1 MSWNSGTLLE
11 GRPAP
16 PGVPPPARSTA
27 RSLGELALVIL
38 LVVLAAFATHTTDL
52 LIVIVA
58 LIVMIM
64 LHELGH
70 FATAKW
76 SHMKVTEYF
85 LGFGPRLWSVRKGE
99 TEYGIKAIPAGGYV
113 KIVGMSNLEEV
124 DPADEPRTYRQQ
136 PFHNRLI
143 VALAGSTM
151 HGVMALLLIWTY
163 FTFAGVPSSSVVQVQ
178 ALSPL
183 AHGADPARAAGLRAG
198 DVITS
203 IDGRRVTGQCML
215 AYAIES
221 HPGQPV
227 VLGVQNNGVLRHVTV
242 TPAPSPGVTASAGC
256 PKSETSKAK
265 TQGRIGVELAEG
277 NASIGPVRAVGR
289 SFVALGDTVTASFSA
304 LGQIFSPHGLSSY
317 WHDLTNAKAAKAS
330 EHSTVRIQSIYGAVR
345 TGVQGA
351 EAGWGGLVAVLVSI
365 NVFVG
370 IVNLVPMLPLD
381 GGHVAVAV
389 YERIRS
395 RRGRAYHADVRK
407 LAPVAYAFLLF
418 LGFIV
423 ISAFYLDIT
432 HPLANPF
439 H

>member
-1 MSWNSGTLLE
+1 MSWPGGTLLE
-11 GRPAP
+11 GRAAGP
-16 PGVPPPARSTA
+16 PLPPSRSTGRA
-27 RSLGELALVIL
+27 LAELALVVAA
-38 LVVLAAFATHTTDL
+38 VVVAAIVTHTTSV

-58 LIVMIM
+58 LIVMVM

-85 LGFGPRLWSVRKGE
+85 LGFGPRLWSIRKGE

-113 KIVGMSNLEEV
+113 KIVGMSNLEDV
-124 DPADEPRTYRQQ
+124 DPADEPRTYREQ
-136 PFHNRLI
+136 PFRKRLL
-143 VALAGSTM
+143 VAVAGSAM
-151 HGVMALLLIWTY
+151 HGVMAFVLIWAY
-163 FTFAGVPSSSVVQVQ
+163 FSFSGVPSTSVVKIQ
-178 ALSPL
+178 ALAPL
-183 AHGADPARAAGLRAG
+183 AHGLDPAKAGGLRAG

-203 IDGRRVTGQCML
+203 VDGKKVTSVTTVVNAVEHHAGAPIALVVTRQGTTERL
-215 AYAIES
+215 A
-221 HPGQPV
+221 
-227 VLGVQNNGVLRHVTV
+227 V
-242 TPAPSPGVTASAGC
+242 TPAAVSSGG
-256 PKSETSKAK
+256 K
-265 TQGRIGVELAEG
+265 TVGRIGVELTTG
-277 NASIGPVRAVGR
+277 SVAVGPLR
-289 SFVALGDTVTASFSA
+289 ALGRSGAALGQTVTASFSA
-304 LGQIFSPHGLSSY
+304 LGQIFSAHGLSSY
-317 WHDLTNAKAAKAS
+317 WHDLTNAKAAQQS
-330 EHSTVRIQSIYGAVR
+330 EHSSTRLQSIYGAVR

-351 EAGWGGLVAVLVSI
+351 QAGWGGLVAVLVSI

-370 IVNLVPMLPLD
+370 IMNMLPMLPLD

-395 RRGRAYHADVRK
+395 RRGRRYHADVRK

-423 ISAFYLDIT
+423 VTSFYLDIT

>member
-1 MSWNSGTLLE
+1 MSWPGGTLLE

-16 PGVPPPARSTA
+16 PMAPPPPRSTA
-27 RSLGELALVIL
+27 RSLGELGLVIL
-38 LVVLAAFATHTTDL
+38 LVILAAFATHTTDL
-52 LIVIVA
+52 LLVIVA
-58 LIVMIM
+58 LVVMVM

-151 HGVMALLLIWTY
+151 HGVMALLLIWSF
-163 FTFAGVPSSSVVQVQ
+163 FTFSGVPSPSVVQIQ
-178 ALSPL
+178 GLSPL
-183 AHGADPARAAGLRAG
+183 AHHVDPARAAGVRSG

-203 IDGRRVTGQCML
+203 VDGRRVTGVTML
-215 AYAIES
+215 AKVIES
-221 HPGQPV
+221 HPGRPV
-227 VLGVQNNGVLRHVTV
+227 RLGVENDGVVRHLTV
-242 TPAPSPGVTASAGC
+242 TPAAEIANG
-256 PKSETSKAK
+256 K

-277 NASIGPVRAVGR
+277 NASIGPVRAVGH

-317 WHDLTNAKAAKAS
+317 WHDLTNAQAAKAS
-330 EHSTVRIQSIYGAVR
+330 EHSTIRIQSIYGAVR

-351 EAGWGGLVAVLVSI
+351 EAGWGGFVAVLVSI

-423 ISAFYLDIT
+423 VSAFYLDLT